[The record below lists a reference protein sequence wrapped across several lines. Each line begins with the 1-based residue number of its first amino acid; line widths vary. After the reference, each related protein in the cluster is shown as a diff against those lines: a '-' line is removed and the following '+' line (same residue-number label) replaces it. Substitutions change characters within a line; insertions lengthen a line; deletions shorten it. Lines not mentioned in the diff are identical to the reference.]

1 MSDSGEY
8 IPPKVWTWE
17 KASGG
22 TFASIYGPIAGAT
35 HEKELPVGE
44 HPLQLYSL
52 GTPNGHEGHDHA
64 GGAAGGW
71 PHAAPNTTP
80 G

>member
-1 MSDSGEY
+1 MSDSNEY

-22 TFASIYGPIAGAT
+22 TFSNINRDRRSDPR
-35 HEKELPVGE
+35 ER
-44 HPLQLYSL
+44 
-52 GTPNGHEGHDHA
+52 
-64 GGAAGGW
+64 
-71 PHAAPNTTP
+71 TTR